1 MDHLGRIDNPLFVI
15 QGFYTSIGCII
26 IIDGV
31 MIRMGCPISPI
42 SMNVLSMELH
52 YSFSIV
58 VDFKIHCISS
68 FLHSVT
74 EVIAD
79 VSYMYYCIF
88 SVYFRK
94 VI

>member
-1 MDHLGRIDNPLFVI
+1 MLSLFVI
-15 QGFYTSIGCII
+15 
-26 IIDGV
+26 
-31 MIRMGCPISPI
+31 IRTGCPISTI
-42 SMNVLSMELH
+42 SMNALSMKLH
-52 YSFSIV
+52 YSFSTAA
-58 VDFKIHCISS
+58 DFKIHCISS

-79 VSYMYYCIF
+79 VSYMYYFIF

>member
-42 SMNVLSMELH
+42 SINVLSLKLH
-52 YSFSIV
+52 HSFDIV
-58 VDFKIHCISS
+58 VDYKTHCISS
-68 FLHSVT
+68 FLHSVIGA
-74 EVIAD
+74 IAY
-79 VSYMYYCIF
+79 VSDMHYCIF

-94 VI
+94 MI

>member
-31 MIRMGCPISPI
+31 MIRTGCPISII
-42 SMNVLSMELH
+42 SINVLSMELH
-52 YSFSIV
+52 HSFSTAN
-58 VDFKIHCISS
+58 DYKTHCISS

-79 VSYMYYCIF
+79 VCNMDYFIF